1 MDLYQP
7 VEGTSTHDQVTIIN
21 IVAIADST
29 LFYIKNVNAAP
40 NTAVNVNENSGS
52 LWSLQL
58 VQAPPTPVTVSFFLL
73 PVFRVIFCGVIVI
86 NQLDHR
92 SM

>member
-1 MDLYQP
+1 MDLYHP

-21 IVAIADST
+21 IVAIADSM
-29 LFYIKNVNAAP
+29 FYIKNVNAAQ
-40 NTAVNVNENSGS
+40 NTNVNVNENSGS

-86 NQLDHR
+86 HQLDHR